1 MKKVKGKKSIKAK
14 TKPFYYLST
23 YWYEIKICHQRS
35 LNITK
40 GRQRLQ
46 IHNFMNLIDSFI
58 YPRHQ
63 LDGGLNTQNIY
74 DSDLHK
80 LYLSKVIE
88 NNSKFIGVHFTEL
101 FIEIFNT
108 WCMFHSRIKF
118 SLLLTTKLYINT
130 KKAQEANKNTH

>member
-1 MKKVKGKKSIKAK
+1 MLLQMCMQYQSNV
-14 TKPFYYLST
+14 T
-23 YWYEIKICHQRS
+23 YSKI
-35 LNITK
+35 
-40 GRQRLQ
+40 
-46 IHNFMNLIDSFI
+46 FMIIRTSMTL
-58 YPRHQ
+58 
-63 LDGGLNTQNIY
+63 LAVEGLNTQNIY

-130 KKAQEANKNTH
+130 KKAQEASKNEMICLSSPYFIRKYTLGP

>member
-1 MKKVKGKKSIKAK
+1 MLLQMCMQYQTNV
-14 TKPFYYLST
+14 T
-23 YWYEIKICHQRS
+23 YSKI
-35 LNITK
+35 
-40 GRQRLQ
+40 
-46 IHNFMNLIDSFI
+46 FMIIRTSMTL
-58 YPRHQ
+58 
-63 LDGGLNTQNIY
+63 LAVEGLNTQNIY

-88 NNSKFIGVHFTEL
+88 NNSQFIGVHFTEL